1 MAAKKCL
8 EELPRQKG
16 TAHAHIVEWLIKKL
30 EEV

>member
-8 EELPRQKG
+8 EELPRRKG
-16 TAHAHIVEWLIKKL
+16 TAHAYIIEWLIKKL